1 METYGVRSKWR
12 KAQTQGPFHSACKA
26 REVYWDSRCKQQKF
40 RHGSILEPNQDLRM
54 KEALRSY
61 IEHMIQIFHVFH
73 MINTYSYITT
83 YYHPPP
89 SVGVLHQQRWSLK
102 HHNQR
107 HQSTPNLKFYLSHH
121 LISFE
126 TTQIHQIMQNPSI
139 TLTTKVK
146 IKWLIEGIKIPH
158 VRALIPWPLSYIVVT
173 MIKGTEKE
181 RITSEEDIFSD
192 ELLRW
197 GRS

>member
-1 METYGVRSKWR
+1 M
-12 KAQTQGPFHSACKA
+12 
-26 REVYWDSRCKQQKF
+26 
-40 RHGSILEPNQDLRM
+40 N
-54 KEALRSY
+54 EALRSY

-83 YYHPPP
+83 YYQPPP
-89 SVGVLHQQRWSLK
+89 PVGVLHQRRWSLK

-107 HQSTPNLKFYLSHH
+107 HQSTPNLKFYLNHH
-121 LISFE
+121 LISSE
-126 TTQIHQIMQNPSI
+126 TIQIYQIMQNPSI

-146 IKWLIEGIKIPH
+146 IKWLMEGIKIPD
-158 VRALIPWPLSYIVVT
+158 VRALIPRPLSYIVVT
-173 MIKGTEKE
+173 RMKGTEKE
-181 RITSEEDIFSD
+181 RITSEEDIFSG